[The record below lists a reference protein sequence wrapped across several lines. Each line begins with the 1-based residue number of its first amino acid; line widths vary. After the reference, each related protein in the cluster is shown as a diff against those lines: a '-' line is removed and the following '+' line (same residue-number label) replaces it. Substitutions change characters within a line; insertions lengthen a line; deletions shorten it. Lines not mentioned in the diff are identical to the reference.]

1 MADENYFDQMYGGP
15 KKPQSAAPSAGK
27 PEAAPAKDQNYF
39 EQTYGAP
46 KKVAAPTEEQKADVA
61 YQNRVAGWQPEAEKF
76 MKEAGTIGALAQGIS
91 NFPVLG
97 PALGAAQ
104 RNVVAAFGGGDQ
116 NLSPE
121 ENTFA
126 ARKEN
131 IRAWQEAVDRAAKK
145 QAPITRAVGEIGS
158 SLALPFGGA
167 YKSLQGAAAARGL
180 GAGAQTAAGITG
192 LGLEA
197 GAYGAATAAGEKAFG
212 TAPESQ
218 QEGILKSAAVGA
230 GLGAGLGVAGKGIAT
245 AYGKLAPDWLKAL
258 GRTDDVQWRTLQ
270 KADQEDLAAGFTRPN
285 RQDFQA
291 AMANG
296 QPVAV
301 MDMFGPRAK
310 AEISKIMEGNPNL
323 VRDYQAYASS
333 RLMDQQSRFEDF
345 VNNMR
350 QATTGTLR
358 NPAELQEEA
367 RRLGSELSRQR
378 YAAAYHPDNGIKS
391 WKPEWDSWLNSPSFR
406 NVVVKTENELR
417 DAMALN
423 GIDPV
428 NFVSPFKIMG
438 KVDPKTGQMYY
449 PPVAGT
455 KMPLM
460 EIVFPN
466 RINVE
471 YLDTLQKN
479 MNAAIK
485 GKFGAEFAPQG
496 ESARGLA
503 NARADII
510 QSLTDPKSYLFNK
523 PYAEARAKY
532 AEFMDEGNAYN
543 FGYEILKKV
552 NNTQDAAKLAMQAR
566 SMTPQERQLA
576 THGLLEDIMTRAA
589 RPGRSGQINPEKLD
603 TMFNKRYVRDALES
617 VLMPQNMA
625 NLERFVKTE
634 ALITRAANEAARMY
648 PGSNNSQEVRTL
660 LWGLFGGPTSAV
672 ARYIGLWAH
681 NFMNEKYAQ
690 KLSQKLMSSD
700 IKDFNEAYQMLV
712 RNPQAMKSFS
722 RFASTVPVIGAT
734 QAAQPGN
741 ILGNPT
747 GFARG
752 GKIKT
757 QRDAHIHAATESLIA
772 AGQPKQPMPP
782 MARGGKAKKHPA
794 MSIPGVHIRHET
806 HGEPIFEDED
816 HA

>member
-1 MADENYFDQMYGGP
+1 MADENYFEQVYGAP
-15 KKPQSAAPSAGK
+15 KKPQSAAPSPAPSAGGS
-27 PEAAPAKDQNYF
+27 EAAPAKDQNYF
-39 EQTYGAP
+39 EQVYGAP
-46 KKVAAPTEEQKADVA
+46 KQPAPPTAEQKADEDYEKRISRFMPA
-61 YQNRVAGWQPEAEKF
+61 AKSIAEGGGKSVSF
-76 MKEAGTIGALAQGIS
+76 LQGMTH
-91 NFPVLG
+91 FPVIG
-97 PALGAAQ
+97 PAMKAVGAHAS
-104 RNVVAAFGGGDQ
+104 AALDSSSVWNDPGDT
-116 NLSPE
+116 SHA
-121 ENTFA
+121 T
-126 ARKEN
+126 RVKN
-131 IRAWQEAVDRAAKK
+131 INAYLEALDRAAKK
-145 QAPITRAVGEIGS
+145 ENPITFVAGEVVPAIA
-158 SLALPFGGA
+158 ALPAGGLA
-167 YKSLQGAAAARGL
+167 RGAGALAEGMGAGKVLKGAAEVAGL
-180 GAGAQTAAGITG
+180 GAEGA
-192 LGLEA
+192 L
-197 GAYGAATAAGEKAFG
+197 YGAATAAGEKAFG
-212 TAPESQ
+212 TAPKSE
-218 QEGILKSAAVGA
+218 QEGILKSAGMGAAFGVGA
-230 GLGAGLGVAGKGIAT
+230 GAAGKGIAT
-245 AYGKLAPDWLKAL
+245 AYGKLAPDWLKSL
-258 GRTDDVQWRTLQ
+258 GRTDDAQWRLLQ
-270 KADQEDLAAGFTRPN
+270 KADQEDLASGFTRPN

-291 AMANG
+291 AMNNG
-296 QPVAV
+296 QPVSV

-323 VRDYQAYASS
+323 VRDYQANALS
-333 RLMDQQSRFEDF
+333 RLADQRSRFEDF
-345 VNNMR
+345 VNDMR
-350 QATTGTLR
+350 VATTGTLR

-367 RRLGSELSRQR
+367 RKIGSELSRQR

-438 KVDPKTGQMYY
+438 KMDPKTGQMYY

-523 PYAEARAKY
+523 PYAEARSKY
-532 AEFMDEGNAYN
+532 AEFMDEGNAYD

-552 NNTQDAAKLAMQAR
+552 NNTQEAAKLAMQAR

-576 THGLLEDIMTRAA
+576 THGLLADIMNRAKDPG
-589 RPGRSGQINPEKLD
+589 RPGQIKPAKLEN
-603 TMFNKRYVRDALES
+603 MFKDKFTRETLES

-634 ALITRAANEAARMY
+634 ALITRAAEEAARMY
-648 PGSNNSQEVRTL
+648 PGSQNSQEVRTI
-660 LWGLFGGPTSAV
+660 LWGLFGGAPSA
-672 ARYIGLWAH
+672 ALRYIGLWAH
-681 NFMNEKYAQ
+681 NFMSERYAQ

-700 IKDFNEAYQMLV
+700 IRDFNEAYQMLV
-712 RNPQAMKSFS
+712 RNPQAMKSFT
-722 RFASTVPVIGAT
+722 RFTASLPMLGSIG
-734 QAAQPGN
+734 AAQPGS
-741 ILGNPT
+741 PT
-747 GFARG
+747 GYARG
-752 GKIKT
+752 GKIRT

-806 HGEPIFEDED
+806 HGQPIFEDE
-816 HA
+816 